1 MWSPSWTKSPQ
12 IKCVHGIS
20 NAVCCLQTVVS
31 PAMVPALWQGGGYGG
46 RRAAFIG
53 ADRLGAELG
62 GAHQPPA
69 QHQPPTT
76 NHQHTYKPKQVGTR

>member
-1 MWSPSWTKSPQ
+1 M
-12 IKCVHGIS
+12 
-20 NAVCCLQTVVS
+20 VS
-31 PAMVPALWQGGGYGG
+31 PAMVGGAALWQGGGYGG

-62 GAHQPPA
+62 GAHQPPPSQHQHHHVQPRTTTNTT

-76 NHQHTYKPKQVGTR
+76 TNTTPTLAELESCA

>member
-1 MWSPSWTKSPQ
+1 
-12 IKCVHGIS
+12 
-20 NAVCCLQTVVS
+20 
-31 PAMVPALWQGGGYGG
+31 MVAALWQGGGGAEG

-69 QHQPPTT
+69 QHHHQPPTT
-76 NHQHTYKPKQVGTR
+76 NILINQSKWARDDTFPLTWALGL